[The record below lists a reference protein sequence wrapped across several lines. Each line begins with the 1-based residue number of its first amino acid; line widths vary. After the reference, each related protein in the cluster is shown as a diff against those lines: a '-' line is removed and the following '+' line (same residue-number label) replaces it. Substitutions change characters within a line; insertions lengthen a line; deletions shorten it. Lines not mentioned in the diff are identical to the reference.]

1 MIPYFMYF
9 PIICIK
15 HLSLGIRYVLVF
27 ILLLAYLNIVGYIF
41 SKHSFYNLRLFP
53 HSLSCKIA
61 SLPCYVYLLV
71 LTSSHCLWRNK
82 GHYRGRIWVNIN
94 NDSKLEIMKK
104 REQKIHV
111 SSWLIKHLVESN
123 QMTVS
128 KLVKWFLRLNTY
140 THTQL
145 NKYIL

>member
-15 HLSLGIRYVLVF
+15 HLSLGILYVLVF

-104 REQKIHV
+104 REQKIV
-111 SSWLIKHLVESN
+111 
-123 QMTVS
+123 
-128 KLVKWFLRLNTY
+128 
-140 THTQL
+140 
-145 NKYIL
+145 

>member
-15 HLSLGIRYVLVF
+15 HLSLGILYVLVF

-123 QMTVS
+123 QMTVP

-140 THTQL
+140 THTHTHTH
-145 NKYIL
+145 N

>member
-123 QMTVS
+123 QMTVP

-140 THTQL
+140 THTL
-145 NKYIL
+145 K